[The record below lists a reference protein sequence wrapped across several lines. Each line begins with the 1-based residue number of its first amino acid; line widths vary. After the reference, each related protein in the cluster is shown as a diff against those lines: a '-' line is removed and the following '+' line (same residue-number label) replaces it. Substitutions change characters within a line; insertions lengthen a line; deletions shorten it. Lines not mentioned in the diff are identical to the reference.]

1 MKVIINQLNLNTMP
15 KLEEKSCCYV
25 HETHSIG
32 CSDGELYL
40 SHEGGT
46 IVFNVTTLFADLPS
60 IVRMV
65 VEEQK
70 KEQERTLNSLKE
82 ETNEII

>member
-1 MKVIINQLNLNTMP
+1 MSE
-15 KLEEKSCCYV
+15 LEEKNCCYV

-32 CSDGELYL
+32 CSDGELFL

-46 IVFNVTTLFADLPS
+46 IVFNVNTLFADLPS

-70 KEQERTLNSLKE
+70 KEQERILNKLKQ
-82 ETNEII
+82 ETNDII

>member
-1 MKVIINQLNLNTMP
+1 MP

-60 IVRMV
+60 IV
-65 VEEQK
+65 VE
-70 KEQERTLNSLKE
+70 NSDGTTSIE
-82 ETNEII
+82 CVIYNN

>member
-1 MKVIINQLNLNTMP
+1 MSELKKESYT
-15 KLEEKSCCYV
+15 YV

-46 IVFNVTTLFADLPS
+46 IVFNVTSLFTDLPT
-60 IVRMV
+60 IVSMV
-65 VEEQK
+65 VKEQK

>member
-1 MKVIINQLNLNTMP
+1 MSE
-15 KLEEKSCCYV
+15 LEEKSCCYV

-46 IVFNVTTLFADLPS
+46 IVFNVTSLFTDLPT
-60 IVRMV
+60 IVSMV
-65 VEEQK
+65 VKEQK
-70 KEQERTLNSLKE
+70 KEQERTLNSLKQ